1 MFANFGLMVPVLDF
15 VIFSSHFSL
24 RISGNKDMHLFA
36 ANVREAIFWGREIL
50 MSYLAGN
57 YL

>member
-1 MFANFGLMVPVLDF
+1 MVPVLDF